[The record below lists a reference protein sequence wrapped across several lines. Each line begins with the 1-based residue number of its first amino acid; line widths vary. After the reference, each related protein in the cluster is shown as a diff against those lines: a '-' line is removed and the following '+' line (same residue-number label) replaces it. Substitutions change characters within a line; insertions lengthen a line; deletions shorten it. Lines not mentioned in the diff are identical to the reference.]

1 MSRIGTGLAWLA
13 TLLCVALVPPVASR
27 WFALEPL
34 QSSESALLVG
44 GAAIVLLLAWTVLR
58 PAANRSRLAAKIGL
72 ALLALFAGELAVRFV
87 VTNFT
92 SYPRR
97 RLARIARATQP
108 ERLVIDGHPFA
119 QFVGRP
125 GRQMEGS
132 ATFSVPSPFNEF
144 GFPEPTTEVAKRPGE
159 TRVLCL
165 GGSTT
170 MRYPSRMLKWLQEQS
185 PEQDFSALNLS
196 FGWYTTAHSVVNFS
210 LTGLDYQPDYVVL
223 HHGWND
229 GCAAHNA
236 AEFRGDYSHVF
247 SAFEPPRLRDDWMIR
262 ASVVYRAVR
271 FALTKQDWTML
282 DVAIQ
287 RPVDPALGYDLNLAL
302 DAYERNIRTV
312 VDLALVREIVP
323 VLVTL
328 PHSTDPDILAHE
340 RRPELIAFAKRL
352 RAITADYGSRAVFVD
367 LGLELTGHNEL
378 FEDIGHLTPA
388 GQERKARAIGAAI
401 LRHRGAR
408 SNAMPGEETFRK

>member
-1 MSRIGTGLAWLA
+1 
-13 TLLCVALVPPVASR
+13 
-27 WFALEPL
+27 
-34 QSSESALLVG
+34 
-44 GAAIVLLLAWTVLR
+44 
-58 PAANRSRLAAKIGL
+58 
-72 ALLALFAGELAVRFV
+72 
-87 VTNFT
+87 
-92 SYPRR
+92 
-97 RLARIARATQP
+97 
-108 ERLVIDGHPFA
+108 
-119 QFVGRP
+119 
-125 GRQMEGS
+125 
-132 ATFSVPSPFNEF
+132 
-144 GFPEPTTEVAKRPGE
+144 
-159 TRVLCL
+159 
-165 GGSTT
+165 
-170 MRYPSRMLKWLQEQS
+170 
-185 PEQDFSALNLS
+185 
-196 FGWYTTAHSVVNFS
+196 
-210 LTGLDYQPDYVVL
+210 
-223 HHGWND
+223 
-229 GCAAHNA
+229 
-236 AEFRGDYSHVF
+236 
-247 SAFEPPRLRDDWMIR
+247 
-262 ASVVYRAVR
+262 
-271 FALTKQDWTML
+271 ML

-352 RAITADYGSRAVFVD
+352 RAIAADYGSRAVFVD